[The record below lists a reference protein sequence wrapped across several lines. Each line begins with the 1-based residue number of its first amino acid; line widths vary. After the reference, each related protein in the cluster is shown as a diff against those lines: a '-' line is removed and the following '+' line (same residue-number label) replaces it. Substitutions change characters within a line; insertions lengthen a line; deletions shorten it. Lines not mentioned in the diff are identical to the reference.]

1 MKWKRIIVW
10 VLAGL
15 VALALV
21 GIVGGLAILRS
32 SRFQNYALRK
42 IAEQV
47 RVATGAATEIRG
59 FDFSLSPATA
69 HLYHITMRGTE
80 RPTERPL
87 LQVDKLTVSFKIQS
101 ALHRQ
106 IALREILIEH
116 PVAHLETDRAGRSN
130 FPQVAPSQS
139 HSQISVFDLAVGHVR
154 LTHGEVNYNDQKI
167 PLDADL
173 YNLGTEVHFDRLT
186 NRYSGAVSYAGGHLR
201 YADYSSLPHK
211 LSVKFSATPERFTLE
226 PAVLT
231 VGASEV
237 VLHAGL
243 SGYSNPVADG
253 DYEVRI
259 RAQDIAALSPSV
271 RPSGDLMLTGKLHY
285 QAAGK
290 KPSLRGISVNGQ
302 VASEALTAFV
312 SGTKFELRKLQGRYQ
327 LANGT
332 LRMRDISL
340 QTLGGTIS
348 TAAEI
353 EHLDATPS
361 SRVRAALHGISLRAV
376 QQVLHRRELKGTAV
390 SGALNGTAD
399 ASWSGS
405 ISDARVRADL
415 TVTPTARGVSNSSAA
430 DIPVDG
436 VIHTVY
442 DGSRNSLAF
451 KDCVLRAWSTT
462 LTAQGEIS
470 DHSSLQI
477 QMSAKDLHQLV
488 TLAASLRPG
497 PSTVPAVS
505 GSASLNGVV
514 RGSMHEP
521 EIAGHLSAQNLQVQG
536 SAWSAANID
545 IQASPS
551 QFTVRNGVL
560 INAHKGQASFDATVG
575 LQQWS
580 YQPSSP
586 VQARLSA
593 RGLEVRDLQ
602 RLANQHYPV
611 SGELSARLSVQGSQ
625 LDPKGSGSAQMA
637 NVRAYDELIQDL
649 SLKFNAANG
658 SIASTLNLTAPAGSI
673 TAEVSYT
680 PKTRAYR
687 VRLDAPAVVLQRLRT
702 LQASK
707 LALTGTVTASANGE
721 GTLDDPR
728 LTALV
733 QVPELGVGQRSMG
746 ALKADV
752 RVADQH
758 ADLNLDSNVA
768 LASVRARG
776 RVNLNG
782 GYYTEAALDTGA
794 IPLDRLM
801 ATFANGAGEGF
812 QGQTELHATL
822 KGPLQDK
829 SRIEAHLL
837 VPALQATYQSLEI
850 GIANPLRVDYA
861 NSVATLQPAQI
872 QGTGTSLQLRGSLPV
887 GGNASPNLTAQ
898 GSLDVRVLRIVAP
911 EVQSSGLVTVDIH
924 ASGTTT
930 RPSVQGQMR
939 VNDVSLATSQASLGV
954 EKLNGTLDIGSD
966 RIQISDL
973 KGQMGAGQVSI
984 GGSVAYRPSLQFNIV
999 VQGQSI
1005 RLRYPEGLRTSLDTN
1020 LAFSGTTKASTLNG
1034 RVLIDSL
1041 SFAPEFD
1048 LAKFADQFSTG
1059 TTTPSQPGFAD
1070 TVKLA
1075 VSVQSK
1081 ESLSAISSQVSIGG
1095 RVNLQVGGTAASP
1108 VLMGRT
1114 SLTSGEL
1121 FYRNVRYELQR
1132 GVITFDD
1139 PNQTHPVMNVSVTTT
1154 VEQYNLTLTMRGPLD
1169 RLTVSYASDPPL
1181 ASADIINLIARGKTT
1196 QEATASSQSTDSMIA
1211 SGAAGQLSSSV
1222 QKLAGVSSLQIDP
1235 LIGGNNQNPSARVA
1249 IQQRVS
1255 KNLLFTFS
1263 TDVSQ
1268 PGSEIVQGEYQ
1279 INKRWSASVTRD
1291 QLGGVSID
1299 GKYHTKF

>member
-1 MKWKRIIVW
+1 M
-10 VLAGL
+10 
-15 VALALV
+15 
-21 GIVGGLAILRS
+21 
-32 SRFQNYALRK
+32 
-42 IAEQV
+42 
-47 RVATGAATEIRG
+47 
-59 FDFSLSPATA
+59 
-69 HLYHITMRGTE
+69 
-80 RPTERPL
+80 
-87 LQVDKLTVSFKIQS
+87 
-101 ALHRQ
+101 
-106 IALREILIEH
+106 
-116 PVAHLETDRAGRSN
+116 
-130 FPQVAPSQS
+130 
-139 HSQISVFDLAVGHVR
+139 
-154 LTHGEVNYNDQKI
+154 
-167 PLDADL
+167 
-173 YNLGTEVHFDRLT
+173 
-186 NRYSGAVSYAGGHLR
+186 
-201 YADYSSLPHK
+201 
-211 LSVKFSATPERFTLE
+211 
-226 PAVLT
+226 
-231 VGASEV
+231 
-237 VLHAGL
+237 
-243 SGYSNPVADG
+243 
-253 DYEVRI
+253 
-259 RAQDIAALSPSV
+259 
-271 RPSGDLMLTGKLHY
+271 
-285 QAAGK
+285 
-290 KPSLRGISVNGQ
+290 
-302 VASEALTAFV
+302 
-312 SGTKFELRKLQGRYQ
+312 
-327 LANGT
+327 
-332 LRMRDISL
+332 
-340 QTLGGTIS
+340 
-348 TAAEI
+348 
-353 EHLDATPS
+353 
-361 SRVRAALHGISLRAV
+361 
-376 QQVLHRRELKGTAV
+376 
-390 SGALNGTAD
+390 
-399 ASWSGS
+399 
-405 ISDARVRADL
+405 
-415 TVTPTARGVSNSSAA
+415 
-430 DIPVDG
+430 
-436 VIHTVY
+436 
-442 DGSRNSLAF
+442 
-451 KDCVLRAWSTT
+451 
-462 LTAQGEIS
+462 
-470 DHSSLQI
+470 
-477 QMSAKDLHQLV
+477 
-488 TLAASLRPG
+488 
-497 PSTVPAVS
+497 
-505 GSASLNGVV
+505 
-514 RGSMHEP
+514 
-521 EIAGHLSAQNLQVQG
+521 
-536 SAWSAANID
+536 
-545 IQASPS
+545 
-551 QFTVRNGVL
+551 
-560 INAHKGQASFDATVG
+560 
-575 LQQWS
+575 
-580 YQPSSP
+580 
-586 VQARLSA
+586 
-593 RGLEVRDLQ
+593 
-602 RLANQHYPV
+602 
-611 SGELSARLSVQGSQ
+611 
-625 LDPKGSGSAQMA
+625 
-637 NVRAYDELIQDL
+637 
-649 SLKFNAANG
+649 
-658 SIASTLNLTAPAGSI
+658 
-673 TAEVSYT
+673 
-680 PKTRAYR
+680 
-687 VRLDAPAVVLQRLRT
+687 
-702 LQASK
+702 
-707 LALTGTVTASANGE
+707 TASANGE

-861 NSVATLQPAQI
+861 NSVATLQPVQI

-954 EKLNGTLDIGSD
+954 EKWNGTLDIGSD

-1081 ESLSAISSQVSIGG
+1081 EGLSAISSQVSIGG

-1196 QEATASSQSTDSMIA
+1196 QESHRQQSEYRFDDCVRSRR
-1211 SGAAGQLSSSV
+1211 AA
-1222 QKLAGVSSLQIDP
+1222 K
-1235 LIGGNNQNPSARVA
+1235 
-1249 IQQRVS
+1249 
-1255 KNLLFTFS
+1255 
-1263 TDVSQ
+1263 
-1268 PGSEIVQGEYQ
+1268 
-1279 INKRWSASVTRD
+1279 
-1291 QLGGVSID
+1291 
-1299 GKYHTKF
+1299 